1 MQSGAR
7 FPLTLSFSLRE
18 REQIAT
24 VWGYPRNSEHF
35 PMLRMAL
42 PLPEGEGWGE
52 GEGRFRMETDA
63 RVMKAQSGFLFLSSA
78 I

>member
-1 MQSGAR
+1 
-7 FPLTLSFSLRE
+7 
-18 REQIAT
+18 
-24 VWGYPRNSEHF
+24 
-35 PMLRMAL
+35 MLRMAL